1 MMGKAELLL
10 SRLQDKSRGPLLA
23 PGVFDGL
30 SAMMAEKAGAE
41 ALYLSGASFAYT
53 RFGRPDIGLV
63 SMSEMAENIA
73 AISERVALPLIVD
86 ADTGFGNA
94 LNVKRTARVFARAGA
109 AAIQLEDQTL
119 PKRCGHLAGKTLVST
134 EEMVGKIKAAK
145 DELADGRCLVIA
157 RTDAIAIE
165 GFEAALRRAEAF
177 VAAGADI
184 LFVEAPPDQEAMQ
197 AITEQFSARLPLLA
211 NMVEGGKTPLLGLE
225 ELGALGFR
233 LVIYPGAFVRAL
245 TFMGN
250 QFYADLIAT
259 GGTSGWQDRML
270 DLAGLNQLLGTDE
283 ILKDGKKYDP
293 EAQD

>member
-1 MMGKAELLL
+1 MMGKAEMLL
-10 SRLQDKSRGPLLA
+10 SRLHDKSRGPLLA

-119 PKRCGHLAGKTLVST
+119 PKRCGHLAGKTLVS
-134 EEMVGKIKAAK
+134 
-145 DELADGRCLVIA
+145 C
-157 RTDAIAIE
+157 
-165 GFEAALRRAEAF
+165 
-177 VAAGADI
+177 
-184 LFVEAPPDQEAMQ
+184 
-197 AITEQFSARLPLLA
+197 S
-211 NMVEGGKTPLLGLE
+211 
-225 ELGALGFR
+225 
-233 LVIYPGAFVRAL
+233 
-245 TFMGN
+245 
-250 QFYADLIAT
+250 
-259 GGTSGWQDRML
+259 
-270 DLAGLNQLLGTDE
+270 
-283 ILKDGKKYDP
+283 
-293 EAQD
+293 